1 MNMKCL
7 HVTAKK
13 KPFLENRVRT
23 EMNRFEQRRHVF
35 DVKTMGQKRIK
46 RKIVRFSLIMVMSS
60 IHSTTLSNEVEFNF
74 KVNYC
79 H

>member
-1 MNMKCL
+1 
-7 HVTAKK
+7 
-13 KPFLENRVRT
+13 
-23 EMNRFEQRRHVF
+23 MNRFEQRRHVF
-35 DVKTMGQKRIK
+35 DVKTMGHKRIK

-60 IHSTTLSNEVEFNF
+60 IQSLYMTLSNEVEFNF